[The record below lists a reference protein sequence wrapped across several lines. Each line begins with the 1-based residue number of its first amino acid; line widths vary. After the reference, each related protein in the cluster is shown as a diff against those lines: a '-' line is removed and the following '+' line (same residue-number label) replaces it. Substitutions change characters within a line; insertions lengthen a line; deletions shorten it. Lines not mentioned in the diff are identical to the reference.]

1 MFYKLPAEM
10 IGKYRPECVVLY
22 ALMYSRLLLS
32 VNNPKFQDENGQA
45 FIHFSVS
52 EVRHALMCG
61 RSRAERVLKEL
72 EENGIIRRVQPGIGL
87 PCRIYILVFF
97 ESCPPPSRAQKVKQ
111 AASTPVPLSIGDF
124 RRSYQ
129 QTYERIEAD
138 ILIANRPQDKQEILE
153 IVRLIT
159 DVVTSTAPTIRIGR
173 EQRPT
178 ETVIAQY
185 ARLDAECIEYVLD
198 ELQHYIAP
206 IDNVDAFLK
215 TALYNAT
222 LQRFHIDNQIA
233 VDLAG

>member
-10 IGKYRPECVVLY
+10 IGQYRPECVVLY

-32 VNNPKFQDENGQA
+32 VNNPKFRDENGQA

-52 EVRHALMCG
+52 EVRHALTCG
-61 RSRAERVLKEL
+61 RSRAEGVVKDL
-72 EENGIIRRVQPGIGL
+72 EANGFIRRIQPGIGL
-87 PCRIYILVFF
+87 PCRIYILIFF

-111 AASTPVPLSIGDF
+111 AASTPVPLPIEEY
-124 RRSYQ
+124 RRQYRHV
-129 QTYERIEAD
+129 YEQIEAD
-138 ILIANRPQDKQEILE
+138 ILISNRFQDKQDILE
-153 IVRLIT
+153 VVRIIT
-159 DVVTSTAPTIRIGR
+159 DVITSTAPTIRIGR
-173 EQRPT
+173 ENRST

-185 ARLDAECIEYVLD
+185 SRLDAECVEYVLD